1 MRYLYAFGMVVL
13 TAALW
18 NPGKS
23 TAQPVPASSYVQ
35 DQEHD
40 RVQDRDRHDGDHD
53 RDDRDHRY
61 DRDRVPEGSYRETC
75 RDVRVEG
82 DRLYANCRRRNDS
95 DWRSTS
101 LKHFDR
107 CRGEIANVNGRL
119 ECR

>member
-1 MRYLYAFGMVVL
+1 MRYLYAFVMVVL

-23 TAQPVPASSYVQ
+23 TAQPVPAASFLQ
-35 DQEHD
+35 DH
-40 RVQDRDRHDGDHD
+40 DRDRDHDRDGDHD
-53 RDDRDHRY
+53 RDHRY
-61 DRDRVPEGSYRETC
+61 YRDRVPEGSFRETC
-75 RDVRVEG
+75 RDVRVDG
-82 DRLYANCRRRNDS
+82 DRLYARCRRRNDS

-107 CRGEIANVNGRL
+107 CRGEITNVNGRL

>member
-23 TAQPVPASSYVQ
+23 TAQPVPASSYAVQ
-35 DQEHD
+35 DHD
-40 RVQDRDRHDGDHD
+40 HHDGDHD
-53 RDDRDHRY
+53 RGRY
-61 DRDRVPEGSYRETC
+61 FRDRVPEGSYRETC
-75 RDVRVEG
+75 RDVRVDG
-82 DRLYANCRRRNDS
+82 DRLYARCQRRNDR
-95 DWRSTS
+95 DMRSTS

-107 CRGEIANVNGRL
+107 CRGEITNVNGRL